1 MHDQHPVLTDEKK
14 KELLHTFRQSL
25 EDVPD
30 SHRFT
35 DTDAAKKQFV
45 MSYNWRKDNHID
57 RLPCATRQN
66 KLPLLVNVRGYDAID
81 DGNVESKPGLSQT
94 AIRIANCMGGD
105 CFHKVDRE
113 GHPIMIDRTGYH
125 DAKKLC
131 HEVSIDEISIF
142 QTASNEFLNRVIM
155 PECSQK
161 AGRIIFK
168 ETVIFDCT
176 HMGIRQFQM
185 TALHYL
191 KSVIDTIQNYY
202 PETLHRLFI
211 VNAPGILHTIWRIV
225 KPWLEQ
231 RTADKV
237 FILNHAETP
246 KVLLKYIAP
255 ENLPRFLGG
264 SCTCDHI
271 EGGCVP
277 SVMLGNVPPLK
288 VAEYNDNVSTPYNT
302 DVMQAALE
310 DNLYRNPT

>member
-1 MHDQHPVLTDEKK
+1 
-14 KELLHTFRQSL
+14 
-25 EDVPD
+25 
-30 SHRFT
+30 
-35 DTDAAKKQFV
+35 DAAKKQFV
-45 MSYNWRKDNHID
+45 ASHNWRKENHID

-81 DGNVESKPGLSQT
+81 DGNVDSKPGLSQT
-94 AIRIANCMGGD
+94 VIRIANTMGGD
-105 CFHKVDRE
+105 CFHK
-113 GHPIMIDRTGYH
+113 
-125 DAKKLC
+125 
-131 HEVSIDEISIF
+131 ISMF

-155 PECSQK
+155 PECSRK

-191 KSVIDTIQNYY
+191 KAVIDTIQNYY

-237 FILNHAETP
+237 FILNHSETP
-246 KVLLKYIAP
+246 KVLTKYIAP
-255 ENLPRFLGG
+255 ENLPQFLGG

-271 EGGCVP
+271 QGGCVP

-288 VAEYNDNVSTPYNT
+288 VSEYNDNVPTPYNT
-302 DVMQAALE
+302 DIMQAALK
-310 DNLYRNPT
+310 DNSYRNPT